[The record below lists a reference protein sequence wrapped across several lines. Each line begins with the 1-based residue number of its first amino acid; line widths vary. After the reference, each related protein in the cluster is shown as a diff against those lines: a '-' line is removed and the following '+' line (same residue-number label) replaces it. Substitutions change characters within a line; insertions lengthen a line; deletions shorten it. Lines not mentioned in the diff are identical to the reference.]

1 MIGPPL
7 LAVEQLTKNYP
18 GTHALSDFNLE
29 LRAGEVHGLIGEN
42 GAGKTTLL
50 MILAGVVA
58 PDGGRIAMDGAEVRF
73 AGPKEAQAAGI
84 GTVFQELSLVD
95 GLTVAENV
103 FANRAPVGPL
113 TWLDRKRLF
122 RETQSLLRPLASTLN
137 PNRRV
142 GALTTGGR
150 QIVEIAKALSLNA
163 RVLLLD
169 EPTSALS
176 LAESANLFTIIRRLK
191 AQGIAIVFVSHRLP
205 EIFEIADRLTVMRD
219 GQLVGSYDRSAID
232 PEQAVRLMVGRVLS
246 TLYPPRA
253 QSTGPPRLELRAVRS
268 GQVGPVDLTVHAGEI
283 VGLAGLVGSGRSRL
297 VRALFGVERIDDGIV
312 LVEGRPIRPRSP
324 WHAVRRRIGMVP
336 SDRKGE
342 GVFQRMSLE
351 RNLLAA
357 ALNRITRMGLV
368 QPRAGRRL
376 GQELVRALGIRAR
389 GLDQAMV
396 RLSGGNQQKAV
407 LARWIATRP
416 RVLIVDE
423 PTQGIDVGAKAEIH
437 RLLRQLANDGLAV
450 LMVSSDLAELLGM
463 CDRIAVMAGGR
474 VQAVF
479 DGRSATEEGV
489 MTLAAGGGAA

>member
-1 MIGPPL
+1 
-7 LAVEQLTKNYP
+7 
-18 GTHALSDFNLE
+18 
-29 LRAGEVHGLIGEN
+29 
-42 GAGKTTLL
+42 

-122 RETQSLLRPLASTLN
+122 RETQSLLQPLASTLS

-142 GALTTGGR
+142 ATLTTGGR
-150 QIVEIAKALSLNA
+150 QIVEIAKALSLKVP
-163 RVLLLD
+163 VLL
-169 EPTSALS
+169 
-176 LAESANLFTIIRRLK
+176 
-191 AQGIAIVFVSHRLP
+191 
-205 EIFEIADRLTVMRD
+205 
-219 GQLVGSYDRSAID
+219 
-232 PEQAVRLMVGRVLS
+232 
-246 TLYPPRA
+246 
-253 QSTGPPRLELRAVRS
+253 
-268 GQVGPVDLTVHAGEI
+268 PVDLSVHAGEV

-297 VRALFGVERIDDGIV
+297 VRALFGVERIDAGMV
-312 LVEGRPIRPRSP
+312 LVEGRPVRLRSP
-324 WHAVRRRIGMVP
+324 WHAVRRGMGMVP